1 MTSRAIGRLPETDA
15 AIAPDGSAPDL
26 AGARSLAVA
35 QSRWPAIIGGLL
47 TLAMVGG
54 LVHQLWGKGI
64 ADLTG
69 AVPTAPAFY
78 LVFAALYMTPP
89 VFDWLIFRRLWR
101 LPVGGIVPLL
111 KKRIANDVL
120 LGYSGEAYFYAW
132 ARANARTVAAPFGAV
147 KDVSI
152 QSALAGHA
160 MTLLLIAL
168 ALPFGRGLLTPE
180 RYHAVVLA
188 GVVAVAMSLPFL
200 FFSRRVFS
208 LPRSELWRMF
218 ALHCGRIVVGWALI
232 ALAWHLALPAIG
244 LAMWLLLVAVRQLV
258 SRLPFIPNKDLL
270 FVNLAIPL
278 IGRDHAVVTLMAF
291 TAAATLLIHGVL
303 IAAFSLWHVAVVRRT
318 A

>member
-1 MTSRAIGRLPETDA
+1 MTSQAITGAAAAEPADPARLRPPA
-15 AIAPDGSAPDL
+15 AVRG
-26 AGARSLAVA
+26 
-35 QSRWPAIIGGLL
+35 RWPAIIGGLL

-54 LVHQLWGKGI
+54 LVHQLWGKGT
-64 ADLTG
+64 ADLTRV
-69 AVPTAPAFY
+69 VPTSPAFY

-89 VFDWLIFRRLWR
+89 GFDWLIFRRLWD
-101 LPVGGIVPLL
+101 LPLAGLAALV

-132 ARANARTVAAPFGAV
+132 ARVNAGGVEAPFAAV

-160 MTLLLIAL
+160 MTLALIAL
-168 ALPFGRGLLTPE
+168 ALPFGRALLTPD

-208 LPRSELWRMF
+208 LPRGELWRVF
-218 ALHCGRIVVGWALI
+218 GLQCARIGVGWALI
-232 ALAWHLALPAIG
+232 AAAWHLALPTIG
-244 LAMWLLLVAVRQLV
+244 IAMWLLLVAVRQLV

-270 FVNLAIPL
+270 FVNIAIPL
-278 IGRDHAVVTLMAF
+278 IGRDHAIVALMAF

-303 IAAFSLWHVAVVRRT
+303 IAAFSLWHVASVRRRR
-318 A
+318 

>member
-1 MTSRAIGRLPETDA
+1 MTSQAIDQASDPA
-15 AIAPDGSAPDL
+15 AAS
-26 AGARSLAVA
+26 SLAMA
-35 QSRWPAIIGGLL
+35 RSRWPAIIGGLL

-64 ADLTG
+64 ADLSR
-69 AVPTAPAFY
+69 AVPTSPAFY

-89 VFDWLIFRRLWR
+89 MFDWLIFRRLWG
-101 LPVGGIVPLL
+101 LPLAGLAAL
-111 KKRIANDVL
+111 MKKRIANDVL

-132 ARANARTVAAPFGAV
+132 ARANARTVEAPFGAV

-160 MTLLLIAL
+160 MTLALIAL
-168 ALPFGRGLLTPE
+168 ALPFGRSLLTPD

-188 GVVAVAMSLPFL
+188 GVLAVAMSLPFL
-200 FFSRRVFS
+200 FFSRKVFS
-208 LPRSELWRMF
+208 LPRDELWRVF
-218 ALHCGRIVVGWALI
+218 GLHCGRIVVGWALI
-232 ALAWHLALPAIG
+232 AAAWHLALPTIG

-270 FVNLAIPL
+270 FVNIAIPL
-278 IGRDHAVVTLMAF
+278 IGRDHAIVTLMAF

-303 IAAFSLWHVAVVRRT
+303 IGAFSLWHVASARRT
-318 A
+318 S